1 MPTAVTVY
9 APTGRIDSSNAAA
22 AETEVL
28 SKIQSGSPFLIIDLQ
43 RLDYL
48 SSAGLRVLLL
58 AAKTCR
64 ASGGKVVIQQAVP
77 AVAEV
82 LKISGF
88 DKIIPMANSRDEAVA
103 ALDA

>member
-1 MPTAVTVY
+1 MNNPVSIYSPV
-9 APTGRIDSSNAAA
+9 GRIDSSNAAA
-22 AETEVL
+22 AEADVL
-28 SKIQSGSPFLIIDLQ
+28 AKIEAGPPQMIIDLSQ
-43 RLDYL
+43 LDYV

-64 ASGGKVVIQQAVP
+64 AKGGKAVIQQAAP

-88 DKIIPMANSRDEAVA
+88 DKIIPLFASRDD
-103 ALDA
+103 ALRAFGA